1 MTSLAG
7 LALVGAVAIGAAGG
21 VVNARL
27 GQEPPKPPVTPVA
40 SADAAGPAHFAGT
53 WDYNADESVDAA
65 TGRREQGPRSA
76 MARRG
81 GGTSSTGPRTI
92 PGAPGGPGG
101 LGPGGYGGGGYG
113 SGGFGGSG
121 GGPDL
126 IGMVYV
132 NPMRELSRDLLEIP
146 ESLTIKIADGS
157 ITVIDDLKRE
167 QLYPTNGKK
176 QKYQLG
182 AAVYEAKVYWEGAQ
196 LKREIEGGEAFR
208 LRETFFLSQ
217 DANRL
222 FVILRVGDP
231 PRQSDRNNPAP
242 IHGFNRV
249 YDRVREGAGGS
260 GPGF

>member
-1 MTSLAG
+1 MIRSGHPFRVEEVRAAMRSLAG

-21 VVNARL
+21 VVDARL
-27 GQEPPKPPVTPVA
+27 GQDPPKPPATPVA

-81 GGTSSTGPRTI
+81 GGTSSTAPRGI
-92 PGAPGGPGG
+92 PGGPGG

-132 NPMRELSRDLLEIP
+132 N
-146 ESLTIKIADGS
+146 
-157 ITVIDDLKRE
+157 
-167 QLYPTNGKK
+167 
-176 QKYQLG
+176 
-182 AAVYEAKVYWEGAQ
+182 
-196 LKREIEGGEAFR
+196 
-208 LRETFFLSQ
+208 
-217 DANRL
+217 
-222 FVILRVGDP
+222 
-231 PRQSDRNNPAP
+231 
-242 IHGFNRV
+242 
-249 YDRVREGAGGS
+249 
-260 GPGF
+260 